1 MHMANCEY
9 LLISISCEM
18 NADQSFFVMDLNER
32 RSYRKILVWSITLHF
47 LQMKKNSPED
57 EERKPDQADLKN
69 VGLLY
74 FYLSD

>member
-32 RSYRKILVWSITLHF
+32 RSYRTILVC
-47 LQMKKNSPED
+47 PED